1 MRLSA
6 LLRLRCPHCLQGPIF
21 GGLWQMHET
30 CPVCGIVY
38 EREHGFFM
46 MSIFFGYVLG
56 FIVVL
61 PFCIALYLN
70 NAALPWYFI
79 VSLVVLVIFSPLIF
93 RYSRA
98 MWLHIDEV
106 LDPRQ
111 IP

>member
-1 MRLSA
+1 
-6 LLRLRCPHCLQGPIF
+6 
-21 GGLWQMHET
+21 
-30 CPVCGIVY
+30 
-38 EREHGFFM
+38 
-46 MSIFFGYVLG
+46 
-56 FIVVL
+56 VL

-98 MWLHIDEV
+98 IWLHIDEV